1 MTRGARWRHA
11 RRAPSMSATYSSA
24 LATTSIRAHARTLA
38 QLRPWALMLV
48 VASAEEYVA
57 DMLGALRA

>member
-1 MTRGARWRHA
+1 
-11 RRAPSMSATYSSA
+11 
-24 LATTSIRAHARTLA
+24 
-38 QLRPWALMLV
+38 LRPWALMLV